1 MNAELSQN
9 ETFETCDK
17 NQTTIEPNTNTLE
30 PCDNNQTKIG
40 RGGYRKNS
48 GAKSSGIET
57 VTVRIDERLLN
68 TVTRIK
74 AEFKDG
80 KLSLDDLTIKP
91 APKQDDAKLLR
102 KIAKLERDKEE
113 IRDGFFK
120 ILGARDQLH
129 DDEISALK
137 SENDLLKSQLLEV
150 KQIKRLIQ
158 FLHPDKQVNEKNRAI
173 ATELTAILNGLRGGQ

>member
-1 MNAELSQN
+1 MNPKQSI
-9 ETFETCDK
+9 FEDCDKNQIVIEPNTNMIEPCDK
-17 NQTTIEPNTNTLE
+17 NQTKT
-30 PCDNNQTKIG
+30 G
-40 RGGYRKNS
+40 RGGARPNS
-48 GAKSSGIET
+48 GMKSSGIET
-57 VTVRIDERLLN
+57 VTVRIDKRLLN

-80 KLSLDDLTIKP
+80 KLTLDDITTKP
-91 APKQDDAKLLR
+91 TPKQDDAKLLR

-137 SENDLLKSQLLEV
+137 SENDLHK
-150 KQIKRLIQ
+150 
-158 FLHPDKQVNEKNRAI
+158 
-173 ATELTAILNGLRGGQ
+173 